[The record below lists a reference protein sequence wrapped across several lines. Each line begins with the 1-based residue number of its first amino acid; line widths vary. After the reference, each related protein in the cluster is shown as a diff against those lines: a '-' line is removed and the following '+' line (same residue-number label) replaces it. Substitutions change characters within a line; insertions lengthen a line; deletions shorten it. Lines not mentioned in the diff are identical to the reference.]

1 MKKLLAFLM
10 ILLLLTPAALAEFD
24 LAALRAD
31 TELYALEIPGS
42 VDVVYRP
49 VNQPYLGQVDEG
61 FDGELVAYVDYLA
74 LVDED
79 ATVLRLMIASVVYD
93 AALNADQLRL
103 TVQGKTY
110 TFDVTHEESEYDGVY
125 MEDYTTCLVGDGL
138 AMLKTIA
145 QQKKDDPIHV
155 ELLSLGE
162 TMFSGLVII
171 PGEEAARLYDRWID
185 LGGKKQNLKLLE
197 EVWPCKVEK
206 VK

>member
-1 MKKLLAFLM
+1 MKKLLAFL
-10 ILLLLTPAALAEFD
+10 LALLLTVPAALAEFD
-24 LAALRAD
+24 TAALKAD
-31 TELYALEIPGS
+31 PELYVLELPGS
-42 VDVVYRP
+42 VDTAYRP
-49 VNQPYLGQVDEG
+49 VNQPYIGQVDEN
-61 FDGELVAYVDYLA
+61 FDGELVAYVDYLT
-74 LVDED
+74 LVDAD
-79 ATVLRLMIASVVYD
+79 ATVLRLMIATVIYD

-110 TFDVTHEESEYDGVY
+110 TFTVTHVESEYDGVY

-138 AMLKTIA
+138 SMLKTIA
-145 QQKKDDPIHV
+145 QQKKDDPIRV

-185 LGGKKQNLKLLE
+185 LDGKKQNLKVLE